1 MSAKTKII
9 VLHKKEVLYT
19 GIFAILGVILLILV
33 ISMFF
38 SGGDLDTSPD
48 NSPAATPIASPG
60 ASFLPQS
67 SFAPVSRYQPGV
79 YTSEI
84 CLGNQSVDLEVT
96 VNQYAVTSIRML
108 NLDEAVTTMYPLLQP
123 TFDDIQSQVCTMQT
137 TEGISYTPERK
148 YTSLV
153 LLEAIEDVLEKASFE

>member
-19 GIFAILGVILLILV
+19 AIFTVLGIILLILV

-38 SGGDLDTSPD
+38 SGND
-48 NSPAATPIASPG
+48 NNSGSDQPPASTPMVTPG
-60 ASFLPQS
+60 ASFLPQTS
-67 SFAPVSRYQPGV
+67 TSPMTRYQPGV

-84 CLGNQSVDLEVT
+84 RLGNQSVDLEVT
-96 VNQYAVTSIRML
+96 VNQYAVTSIQML
-108 NLDEAVTTMYPLLQP
+108 HLDEAVTTMYPLLEP
-123 TFDDIQSQVCTMQT
+123 TFDYIQSQVCTMQT

-153 LLEAIEDVLEKASFE
+153 LLEAINGILEKARYQ

>member
-19 GIFAILGVILLILV
+19 GIFAVLGVILLILV

-38 SGGDLDTSPD
+38 SGGGENTTPD
-48 NSPAATPIASPG
+48 VPPAATPAVSPG
-60 ASFLPQS
+60 ASFLPEGS
-67 SFAPVSRYQPGV
+67 SSPVTRYQPGV

-84 CLGNQSVDLEVT
+84 RLGNQSVDLEVT
-96 VNQYAVTSIRML
+96 VNQYAVTSIEML

-123 TFDDIQSQVCTMQT
+123 TFDHIQSQVCTMQT

-153 LLEAIEDVLEKASFE
+153 LLEAIESILEKASFD

>member
-19 GIFAILGVILLILV
+19 TIFAILGIVLFILV
-33 ISMFF
+33 VSMFF
-38 SGGDLDTSPD
+38 SGND
-48 NSPAATPIASPG
+48 NPATPQQPPVSTPGTSPG

-67 SFAPVSRYQPGV
+67 STAPITRYQPGV

-84 CLGNQSVDLEVT
+84 RLGNQSVDLEVT
-96 VNQYAVTSIRML
+96 VNQYAVTSIQML
-108 NLDEAVTTMYPLLQP
+108 NLDEAVATMYPLLEP

-153 LLEAIEDVLEKASFE
+153 LLEAINGILEKARYQ